1 VVVAGVAASAGA
13 LDAVAAVAGA
23 VATGGAE
30 SSDRVPA
37 DRRSA
42 GATEARASCYR
53 CFKPQVACICGA
65 LRTVHNRTAVTILQH
80 PRERFH
86 ALGTVRIARLGL
98 ARVRVEWCAPWE
110 DAAAIRDRLPAGAA
124 LLYPGPTARDL
135 ATVPAADHPRH
146 LVVIDG
152 TWFLAKKIY
161 DAHRWLH
168 PLPHVSISPRHPSAY
183 RGLRREPQAHCLA
196 TLEAIVGA
204 LRIIE
209 PDTTGLDGLLDAF
222 TTMLARQRAY
232 LATEPGITSRRAA
245 RERRSQRR
253 TDAP

>member
-1 VVVAGVAASAGA
+1 M
-13 LDAVAAVAGA
+13 
-23 VATGGAE
+23 
-30 SSDRVPA
+30 PA

-53 CFKPQVACICGA
+53 CFKPRVACICDA
-65 LRTVHNRTAVTILQH
+65 VRTVANRTPVTILQH

-98 ARVRVEWCAPWE
+98 ARARVEWCAPWE
-110 DAAAIRDRLPAGAA
+110 DASAIRQRLPGDAA
-124 LLYPGPTARDL
+124 LLYPGPAARDL
-135 ATVPAADHPRH
+135 ATLAPRERPRH

-161 DAHRWLH
+161 DAHSWLRA
-168 PLPHVSISPRHPSAY
+168 LPHVALTPRRPSAY

-196 TLEAIVGA
+196 TVEAIVGA

-209 PDTTGLDGLLDAF
+209 PETTGLDGLLAAF
-222 TTMLARQRAY
+222 AAMLDRQATY
-232 LATEPGITSRRAA
+232 LPAA
-245 RERRSQRR
+245 R
-253 TDAP
+253 